1 MTPAHLDHPA
11 IIARALTKTF
21 LSGEAAVPALRGVS
35 IDIRRGEV
43 TLLRGPSGSGKTT
56 LLSIFG
62 CILSPDGGSLRI
74 GTRNV
79 LGLSEPERAEV
90 RLNQIGFI
98 FQGFNLFPTLKVWEN
113 VAIALDLRGVPKRA
127 ARSRAEDVLARVGL
141 AEKCNSLP
149 DQLSG
154 GQKQRV
160 AIARAVV
167 GDPAIVLADEP
178 TAALDWESGASVMAL
193 LRQLAIENGRAVVI
207 VTHDERATAFADRI
221 VTMRDGV
228 IITDEMAKATAGG
241 ARAEPVPLPTP
252 AAPEPQSDTQ
262 YLRLAAG

>member
-11 IIARALTKTF
+11 IIARSLTKTF

-35 IDIRRGEV
+35 LDIRRSEV

-56 LLSIFG
+56 LLSVFG

-79 LGLSEPERAEV
+79 LGLPEADRAAV
-90 RLNQIGFI
+90 RLEQIGFI

-113 VAIALDLRGVPKRA
+113 VAIALDLRGVPKRIA
-127 ARSRAEDVLARVGL
+127 KEKAEAVLARVGL
-141 AEKCNSLP
+141 AEKCKSLP

-167 GDPAIVLADEP
+167 GDPMIVLADEP
-178 TAALDWESGASVMAL
+178 TAALDWDSGSSVMSL
-193 LRQLAIENGRAVVI
+193 LRELAVDNGRAVVI
-207 VTHDERATAFADRI
+207 VTHDERAAAYADRI
-221 VTMRDGV
+221 VVMRDGA
-228 IITDEMAKATAGG
+228 IGSDEMAKKSHADVAPASPTA
-241 ARAEPVPLPTP
+241 AAEPRAGV
-252 AAPEPQSDTQ
+252 QH
-262 YLRLAAG
+262 LRLATG

>member
-74 GTRNV
+74 GKRNV
-79 LGLSEPERAEV
+79 LGLAEPQRADV
-90 RLNQIGFI
+90 RLSQIGFI
-98 FQGFNLFPTLKVWEN
+98 FQGFNLFPTLRVWEN
-113 VAIALDLRGVPKRA
+113 VAIALDLRGV
-127 ARSRAEDVLARVGL
+127 ARRDAKARAEEVLARVGL
-141 AEKCNSLP
+141 ADKCRSLP

-178 TAALDWESGASVMAL
+178 TAALDWESGSSVMAL

-207 VTHDERATAFADRI
+207 VTHDERATAYADRI
-221 VTMRDGV
+221 VTMRDGT
-228 IITDEMAKATAGG
+228 IAADEMAKASAGDLRNEK
-241 ARAEPVPLPTP
+241 AMPSAPAEEPHV
-252 AAPEPQSDTQ
+252 AAQ